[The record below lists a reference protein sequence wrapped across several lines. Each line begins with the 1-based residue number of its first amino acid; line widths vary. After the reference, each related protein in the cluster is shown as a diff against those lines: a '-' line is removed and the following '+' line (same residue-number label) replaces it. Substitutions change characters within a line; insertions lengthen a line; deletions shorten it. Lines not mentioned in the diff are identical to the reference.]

1 MDNAPAP
8 DSVPLPVARRET
20 FARLVVAGRNQ
31 SDAYREAYP
40 NARAWKDSTVRV
52 KASQLANRP
61 EVSARILALKREAA
75 SEAVATAR
83 EVQEVLT
90 RQLREA
96 DKCGDWRAAVASGK
110 LLADVCGFNAPIR
123 EERTVKTDAAPVGA
137 SRALGSKES
146 EAEATIGLFLMR
158 PELDEVRGTK
168 DALGRWILLPGIE
181 QAREAWREVTAFLER
196 VCPSPPMQK
205 LDPAIAEERLRALED
220 AGAVVGEVEA

>member
-1 MDNAPAP
+1 MDNHAE
-8 DSVPLPVARRET
+8 PLPVARREN
-20 FARLVVAGRNQ
+20 FVRLVVAGRNQ

-96 DKCGDWRAAVASGK
+96 DKCGDWRAVVASGK

-123 EERTVKTDAAPVGA
+123 EERTITAAPPAPDGEKRTRVLLSLLAAAAEGVAGAEDGLAAFEALFPTPPAERLPEDLTKELLRNLDAA
-137 SRALGSKES
+137 RERE
-146 EAEATIGLFLMR
+146 EAR
-158 PELDEVRGTK
+158 KRG
-168 DALGRWILLPGIE
+168 
-181 QAREAWREVTAFLER
+181 
-196 VCPSPPMQK
+196 
-205 LDPAIAEERLRALED
+205 D
-220 AGAVVGEVEA
+220 AGAKVGEVEA